1 MFNKN
6 IFLKAVQF
14 TLLSGAAISSVSF
27 AAQAAGNETQAE
39 VERIEVTGS
48 RIRRSQMEGA
58 NPVQLLGK
66 LEIEKMGLSS
76 IGEALQTLTA
86 SAGDASNTQNNNGS
100 DGATRFSLRGMVSK
114 EH

>member
-1 MFNKN
+1 MYQKN
-6 IFLKAVQF
+6 RILKAIQF
-14 TLLSGAAISSVSF
+14 TLLGGAAMSAVPF
-27 AAQAAGNETQAE
+27 AVQAAENERQAE

-76 IGEALQTLTA
+76 VGEVLQTLTA
-86 SAGDASNTQNNNGS
+86 SAG
-100 DGATRFSLRGMVSK
+100 AT
-114 EH
+114 